1 MVFHVLAG
9 RRSFSEKSRRRLLEC
24 EVVAGIRSRASALI
38 DQGLRGDNLLAVLL
52 EGEGFGRSGVSV
64 EDIDVGFK
72 EIRLEYRRGSAPTG
86 YPAQLKVRAARNVD
100 VWRIIGE
107 KGASEN
113 PAQLLASC
121 LEDLKDKPD
130 LLERLT
136 PTCYARILYCA
147 LDLTFGLHWR
157 AKIRPSAN

>member
-1 MVFHVLAG
+1 M
-9 RRSFSEKSRRRLLEC
+9 E
-24 EVVAGIRSRASALI
+24 AGIRSQASALI
-38 DQGLRGDNLLAVLL
+38 EQGIREDNLITLL
-52 EGEGFGRSGVSV
+52 LKGEGLGQSEASV
-64 EDIDVGFK
+64 EDIDTGFK
-72 EIRLEYRRGSAPTG
+72 EIRLEYRRGSAPAG
-86 YPAQLKVRAARNVD
+86 YPTRLKVRAARNVD

-130 LLERLT
+130 LLDRLT
-136 PTCYARILYCA
+136 PTCYARIFDCA

-157 AKIRPSAN
+157 AKLRPSAN